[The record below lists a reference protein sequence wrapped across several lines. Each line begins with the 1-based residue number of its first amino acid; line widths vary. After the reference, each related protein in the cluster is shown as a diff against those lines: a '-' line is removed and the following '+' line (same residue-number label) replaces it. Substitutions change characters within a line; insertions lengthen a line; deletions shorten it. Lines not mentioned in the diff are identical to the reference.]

1 MGGLQHRRHSLYLA
15 RRYCRPHVAVE
26 MDYASLPLGFGIEL
40 GKVVYQSQAHIRDKQ
55 LDALQTAILQFAQKL
70 GPTGLPEPR
79 DLP

>member
-1 MGGLQHRRHSLYLA
+1 
-15 RRYCRPHVAVE
+15 

>member
-1 MGGLQHRRHSLYLA
+1 
-15 RRYCRPHVAVE
+15 

-70 GPTGLPEPR
+70 GQLAYQSRGISLTFRIPSMRVIPEK
-79 DLP
+79 